1 MENLKSF
8 SVVTGILNEGY
19 AGQGSTNARPASEQI
34 VDKNVIIKLDG
45 SLFKL
50 GKDQIDTKSQQF
62 QSALNV
68 LKGLGGSS
76 VEITGGASAVGNDSG
91 FDNQGLA
98 KRRAENFV
106 KALKD
111 AGVNTTNYTIK
122 AKVGKETVANSEK
135 ANQEQ
140 FVKISFPKIEQSLV
154 MQPAIDATATTSGRK
169 IVLPINKVLPIDR
182 VQEYSYSVIKVV
194 TKKGRN
200 SDFIKMVQ
208 DLAQKNDARVTNITN
223 DYLKLGGS

>member
-8 SVVTGILNEGY
+8 SSVTGILNEGY
-19 AGQGSTNARPASEQI
+19 VGQGNTNARPASEQI
-34 VDKNVIIKLDG
+34 VNKNVIIKLDG
-45 SLFKL
+45 TLFKL

-62 QSALNV
+62 QSALNI
-68 LKGLGGSS
+68 LKGLGDSS
-76 VEITGGASAVGNDSG
+76 VEITGGSSAVGNDAG

-106 KALKD
+106 KALKN
-111 AGVNTTNYTIK
+111 AGVNTANYTIK
-122 AKVGKETVANSEK
+122 ARVGKETVANSEK

-154 MQPAIDATATTSGRK
+154 MQPAIDATATTTSK
-169 IVLPINKVLPIDR
+169 KVVLPITKVLPISKT
-182 VQEYSYSVIKVV
+182 QEYNYSVIKVV
-194 TKKGRN
+194 TKKGQN
-200 SDFIKMVQ
+200 QNFVKMIQ
-208 DLAQKNDARVTNITN
+208 DLAQKNDARITNITN